1 MKKLFT
7 FLGIFA
13 AASFSAQN
21 YCTLASLP
29 APLQTSLVAYYPFCN
44 NTNDVSG
51 NNYHCTGTNVT
62 LGTDRYGNVNSAYD
76 FNGTNASITSTVPFF
91 NNNWTNWSVSFW
103 MYPFNVAQTN
113 QSCFNTLPH
122 NSAQIAYNF
131 AGPQLDHVHFSLN
144 STPTVQTWDMTQY
157 SQGTFTTYANNTWYH
172 VALTKNGTVWKLYIN
187 GTLDAVFSS
196 GTPITN
202 TLTNVMFGAIINPST
217 SLADQFFNGTLD
229 DIMVYN
235 RTLNSVEVGS
245 LTCLNPSDPAPIA
258 GSQTVCGNGS
268 FTYSVPLVNGAT
280 SYSWVTPGGWS
291 GTSTT
296 NVIVAS
302 PGFPGVFSLEGINNC
317 GKSSASLFTVVVN
330 TAPTVTAAVADATI
344 CQGQNGIL
352 TAGGASTYVWAPGGG
367 VGPNVTVN
375 PTVTTDYTV
384 TGTQGGC
391 TNTAVVTQSVV
402 ICVGFQNLERQ
413 NNVFH
418 IFPSP
423 SDGIVTI
430 GFESWRETD
439 VLKIFNSMGQL
450 LLEEKTSVSPVTFDL
465 RHFPPGIYFVK
476 LEEKRGNTLA
486 NKKLI
491 IE

>member
-245 LTCLNPSDPAPIA
+245 LTCLNPSDPAP
-258 GSQTVCGNGS
+258 
-268 FTYSVPLVNGAT
+268 
-280 SYSWVTPGGWS
+280 
-291 GTSTT
+291 
-296 NVIVAS
+296 
-302 PGFPGVFSLEGINNC
+302 
-317 GKSSASLFTVVVN
+317 
-330 TAPTVTAAVADATI
+330 
-344 CQGQNGIL
+344 
-352 TAGGASTYVWAPGGG
+352 GGG

>member
-13 AASFSAQN
+13 AVSFSAQN

-51 NNYHCTGTNVT
+51 NNYNCTNANALLTS
-62 LGTDRYGNVNSAYD
+62 DRYGNANSAYN

-91 NNNWTNWSVSFW
+91 NNSWTNWSISFW
-103 MYPFNVAQTN
+103 MNTANNAQTY
-113 QSCFNTLPH
+113 QSCVNTSPH

-131 AGPQLDHVHFSLN
+131 PGPQSNFVHFSLN

-157 SQGTFTTYANNTWYH
+157 SQGTYSTYANNFWYH
-172 VALTKNGTVWKLYIN
+172 VALTKNGTVWKLYID
-187 GTLDAVFSS
+187 GTLDAVFSD

-202 TLTNVMFGAIINPST
+202 TVTNMMFGAIINPST
-217 SLADQFFNGTLD
+217 SLADQFFNGKLD
-229 DIMVYN
+229 DIMIYN

-296 NVIVAS
+296 NIITAS
-302 PGFPGVFSLEGINNC
+302 PGVGGVFSLEGINNC
-317 GKSSASLFTVVVN
+317 GKSTAVTLNVIVN
-330 TAPTVTAAVADATI
+330 TAPTVTAAVADPTV
-344 CQGQNGIL
+344 CQGQNAIL

-384 TGTQGGC
+384 TGTQSGC
-391 TNTAVVTQSVV
+391 TGTAVVTQSVV
-402 ICVGFQNLERQ
+402 VCVGLSSMNNSQFYFDIVPNPSSGNFQLVFDGKEEYSILITDICGKEILRENIASAE
-413 NNVFH
+413 NIAMGNV
-418 IFPSP
+418 
-423 SDGIVTI
+423 
-430 GFESWRETD
+430 
-439 VLKIFNSMGQL
+439 K
-450 LLEEKTSVSPVTFDL
+450 
-465 RHFPPGIYFVK
+465 GIYFVK
-476 LEEKRGNTLA
+476 VLNDKGNTIS